1 VAKSLDEVLSRRDVD
16 AAIVATP
23 PFAHM
28 EPTIAALEA
37 GKHVLCEKPFALD
50 PDEALRMTETAER
63 TGRYLAVA
71 SARLRCGAAVRRA
84 QQLASTGGLG
94 EVYHVRSSQF
104 RVRGRPGID
113 ILRDVHWFIDSKR
126 AGGGALIDIG
136 VYQIDVMLWLLGN
149 PHVRT
154 VLCTNKMGIGDPA
167 PAPLKQDV
175 EDHSVVMFTCENG
188 SSGVLEITWSSNI
201 SGADALLVFG
211 TKAGLRFDPLT
222 YIEPGR
228 FNPRRAVEERVLPP
242 GVDDGSTEGFGN
254 VSQQFVDA
262 VLAGRQP
269 YTPARDGLEVTR
281 VMHAAYESA
290 RTGKAVQL
298 Q

>member
-1 VAKSLDEVLSRRDVD
+1 VYYVRD
-16 AAIVATP
+16 
-23 PFAHM
+23 
-28 EPTIAALEA
+28 
-37 GKHVLCEKPFALD
+37 
-50 PDEALRMTETAER
+50 
-63 TGRYLAVA
+63 
-71 SARLRCGAAVRRA
+71 
-84 QQLASTGGLG
+84 
-94 EVYHVRSSQF
+94 SQF

-113 ILRDVHWFIDSKR
+113 ILKDTHWFLDSRR

-136 VYQIDVMLWLLGN
+136 VYEIDAMLWLLGN
-149 PHVRT
+149 PKVQT
-154 VLCTNKMGIGDPA
+154 VLCQTKMGIGDPA

-175 EDHSVVMFTCENG
+175 EDHAVVMFTCDNG
-188 SSGVLEITWSSNI
+188 SAGTLEITWSSNI
-201 SGADALLVFG
+201 SGANTFLVFG
-211 TKAGLRFDPLT
+211 TQAGLRFGPLT

-228 FNPRRAVEERVLPP
+228 LDPRRAVEERALPP
-242 GVDDGSTEGFGN
+242 NVEDGSTQGFGD

-298 Q
+298 A